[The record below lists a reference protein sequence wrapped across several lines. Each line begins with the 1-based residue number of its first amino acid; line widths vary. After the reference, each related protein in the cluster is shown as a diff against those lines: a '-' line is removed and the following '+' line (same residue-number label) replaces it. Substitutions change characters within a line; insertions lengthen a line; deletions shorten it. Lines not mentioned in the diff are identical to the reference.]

1 VRAAWAEVAASSA
14 VPSLHRAAG
23 GGAEGRT
30 QHQRLRAAFQSGTS
44 MRRWRKQGQLPLRKR
59 CRTVERCRAGPR
71 HRQQRQPAQPP
82 DAPQGHAQRLL
93 GGKPQGEA
101 GADAPP
107 HQRQVQALVGVAAQ
121 AVVLS
126 SLLLAVVGGRADNGV
141 LLQPAKGQDA
151 ITDHSP
157 CVP

>member
-1 VRAAWAEVAASSA
+1 MRAAWAEVAASSA
-14 VPSLHRAAG
+14 VPSLHRAAA
-23 GGAEGRT
+23 GGAEART
-30 QHQRLRAAFQSGTS
+30 RPRRLRAAVQSGTS
-44 MRRWRKQGQLPLRKR
+44 MRRWRKQGQLPLQKR
-59 CRTVERCRAGPR
+59 CRTVKRCCAVPR

-93 GGKPQGEA
+93 GGKPKGEA

-126 SLLLAVVGGRADNGV
+126 SLLLAVVGGRADIFG
-141 LLQPAKGQDA
+141 LEQPTKGQDA